1 MLQEFLNT
9 YDFVGVTIDY
19 ALRQFLSAFVLPVE
33 SQQIDRIMEKFSNRY
48 HVTNPTMFQHAGTNK
63 KKEKQ
68 KNIYIYIFH
77 LDTAYVLSFAIIML
91 NTDLHNPSVKHRMTK
106 VCVGT

>member
-1 MLQEFLNT
+1 VLQEFLNT

-68 KNIYIYIFH
+68 KNIYIYF
-77 LDTAYVLSFAIIML
+77 SFRHGLCAL
-91 NTDLHNPSVKHRMTK
+91 VCNHHAKYRPSQPF
-106 VCVGT
+106 C